1 MKSICFRFVTL
12 LTVPVFLCCFSSGLV
27 MAVQDGPLDEIE
39 RALKNDSAEEA
50 LQLSESL
57 AAFSPLDAEAQALYG
72 LALLRSGRYK
82 DAESA
87 LLAALG
93 LDEQCV
99 EAHLGMGRL
108 AAGMNRHERAVMH
121 FREAVKSGRFRG
133 EALRDFGGLLADSG
147 DFSAALQVA
156 EAAPSLLDYLGDEAV
171 TGIRRT
177 LEFYRYLAD
186 EPCFQISASFQK
198 TTIDLVPRGDDFDTV
213 IMLSINGEESGPFRV
228 DMAYS
233 GYLVLRKSLADS
245 LGLERF
251 GSLSVQNPG
260 VGAYSGEGTLI
271 ESLGLGGLTIS
282 RVPAI
287 VVADSELADGT
298 QGIVG
303 IGFLKRFSFTLD
315 ISEGILQLARGD
327 RSDLIILKIDPERAA
342 ARAPLFLGPLPEI
355 LVSINGGGD
364 APYLIDLESETT
376 IVDSLWFDEQIAPG
390 FPERTIAKATAR
402 GPGGVMQQ
410 GRLFSAEKLK
420 VSALVLGDVPL
431 VVLDLSKLEMGMRRK
446 VAGIIGR
453 DILLRFRLHFILSQ
467 PELILEVP

>member
-171 TGIRRT
+171 SFIAIWPMNPAFRFRR
-177 LEFYRYLAD
+177 LFRKQPSIWCPAAM
-186 EPCFQISASFQK
+186 ISTPSSCC
-198 TTIDLVPRGDDFDTV
+198 P
-213 IMLSINGEESGPFRV
+213 S
-228 DMAYS
+228 
-233 GYLVLRKSLADS
+233 
-245 LGLERF
+245 
-251 GSLSVQNPG
+251 
-260 VGAYSGEGTLI
+260 
-271 ESLGLGGLTIS
+271 
-282 RVPAI
+282 
-287 VVADSELADGT
+287 
-298 QGIVG
+298 
-303 IGFLKRFSFTLD
+303 
-315 ISEGILQLARGD
+315 
-327 RSDLIILKIDPERAA
+327 
-342 ARAPLFLGPLPEI
+342 
-355 LVSINGGGD
+355 
-364 APYLIDLESETT
+364 
-376 IVDSLWFDEQIAPG
+376 
-390 FPERTIAKATAR
+390 TAR
-402 GPGGVMQQ
+402 RAGHSVSTWLTPGTW
-410 GRLFSAEKLK
+410 S
-420 VSALVLGDVPL
+420 
-431 VVLDLSKLEMGMRRK
+431 
-446 VAGIIGR
+446 
-453 DILLRFRLHFILSQ
+453 
-467 PELILEVP
+467 